1 MMTESIVESNTA
13 GQTEAQRQAL
23 VEERRRPGR
32 APVSPTLLP
41 LLRRSARDTVAEPQ
55 PDSAIPDVEW
65 EAEDSMRPARG
76 IIFGLILSLP
86 IWALVFYAYH
96 EIAVHLAVHS

>member
-1 MMTESIVESNTA
+1 MTESIVEPNTA

-41 LLRRSARDTVAEPQ
+41 LLRRGGTDGVTEPQ
-55 PDSAIPDVEW
+55 SHSAEPDVEW
-65 EAEDSMRPARG
+65 EAEDSMGPSRG
-76 IIFGLILSLP
+76 IVFGLILSLP
-86 IWALVFYAYH
+86 IWALVFFAYH
-96 EIAVHLAVHS
+96 EIAVHLAVR